1 MPDYNT
7 YCKEAGITNKD
18 MIAELKKY
26 YPRYG
31 KPVQSMITH
40 PEKYGVQLVP
50 EAEARLMLSFGEHK
64 GLSDSWCIIDA
75 GDLPKETRRVERR
88 TKANK
93 LTVRLD
99 DSLFTQLREL
109 YGRTAFASMQ
119 DMVEAAI
126 VEFLNRRNG

>member
-1 MPDYNT
+1 MPDYAL
-7 YCKEAGITNKD
+7 YVKEAGITNKD
-18 MIAELKKY
+18 MIAELKKF

-50 EAEARLMLSFGEHK
+50 EAEARLMLAFGEHK
-64 GLSDSWCIIDA
+64 GLSENWLIIDA
-75 GDLPKETRRVERR
+75 GDLPKETRRAERR

-109 YGRTAFASMQ
+109 YGKTAFASMQ

-126 VEFLNRRNG
+126 VEFVNRRNG

>member
-75 GDLPKETRRVERR
+75 GDLPKETRRAERR

-109 YGRTAFASMQ
+109 YGRTAFSSMQ

>member
-1 MPDYNT
+1 MPNYNT
-7 YCKEAGITNKD
+7 YVSEAGITNRD

-31 KPVQSMITH
+31 KPVQSMVTH

-50 EAEARLMLSFGEHK
+50 EAEARLTLAFGEHP
-64 GLSDSWCIIDA
+64 GLSETWLMIDP
-75 GDLPKETRRVERR
+75 GELPKAVHKERR
-88 TKANK
+88 LKANK

-99 DSLFTQLREL
+99 DSLFSQLREL
-109 YGRTAFASMQ
+109 YDRTAFASMQ

-126 VEFLNRRNG
+126 TEFINRRNG